1 MRLHPE
7 LSRLGKLVLSSYR
20 SFSALYHRLKIF
32 FHDKKKKMVTIM
44 LNGKINK

>member
-7 LSRLGKLVLSSYR
+7 LSRLGKLVLFSYR

-32 FHDKKKKMVTIM
+32 FYDKKKMVTIM
-44 LNGKINK
+44 LNV